1 MPRAALW
8 PRIHFEELTKM
19 ATSTVRTPTLSTVL
33 INRWQQVGKKFE
45 SLAEAFPEKKYDS
58 KPVDATRTV
67 AEVLRHVAFWNH
79 FVADSARGKKADDSG
94 NELPAAKYSTKAHIV
109 DALKQSS
116 AEVVSALEENHHA
129 LEPQTAELIVTFLE
143 HTSEHYGQ
151 LVVYARMNGIVPPAS
166 RS

>member
-1 MPRAALW
+1 
-8 PRIHFEELTKM
+8 M
-19 ATSTVRTPTLSTVL
+19 ATSTVRTSTVSTVL
-33 INRWQQVGKKFE
+33 INRWEQVGKKID
-45 SLAEAFPEKKYDS
+45 SLAEAFPEKKYDW
-58 KPVDATRTV
+58 KPADSTRTF
-67 AEVLRHVAFWNH
+67 AEVLRHVAFWNQ
-79 FVADSARGKKADDSG
+79 FVADSARGKKADDSA
-94 NELPAAKYSTKAHIV
+94 NELPAAKYSTKARII

-116 AEVVSALEENHHA
+116 ADVVAALKENHGA